1 MKNFLKKEKIEIL
14 INNFNSKNYTF
25 VISKTKNYLKKYPGT
40 IFLYNI
46 LGSSYQ
52 NLGKQNEAIEIY
64 KKGLKINSK
73 DIHILNN
80 LANSYKYSLK
90 YTKAETIFNEII
102 RLNPKYTNAYIN
114 LGNLKRD
121 INNFN
126 QAINL
131 YEQANAISPNNFI
144 ILYLL
149 ALAHQGIGNFETAIS
164 LAKKVLTLNP
174 KFTKADLLISQS
186 IKYSNNNWHYRELL
200 KKMKDEKNLKNEE
213 KINLYFSL
221 AKANEDLNK
230 IENSFEF
237 LKIGCSLAKEIN
249 NYDISKDKKLFKNIK
264 TIFKDVD
271 IRSFQDDKPCKII
284 FILGM
289 PRSGTSLLEQIL
301 SSHDNVVGGGE
312 MPILQYL
319 IKNNFLKDDLIKKN
333 IFEDPKKFNV
343 EKLNFVNQF
352 MEYIEYF
359 NIGKNYIIDK
369 SLLNFLWIGF
379 IKIFFPN
386 SKIIH
391 CSREPKNNCFSIY
404 KNLFENKLNFSYDE
418 KDLIE
423 FYKMYEDLMNFWQ
436 NEKKIYLINVAYETL
451 VNDRENEIRRIIEE
465 CDLNWDEKCL
475 SHYNNINPIKTMST
489 SQARKPIYNTSLNS
503 FDKYKMFFKTIRDS
517 F

>member
-1 MKNFLKKEKIEIL
+1 MINPIHKEKIKIL
-14 INNFNSKNYTF
+14 INNFNSKNYDF
-25 VISKTKNYLKKYPGT
+25 VISKTKNYIKKNPNL
-40 IFLYNI
+40 IILYNI

-52 NLGKQNEAIEIY
+52 NIGMQKEAMEVY
-64 KKGLKINSK
+64 KKALKINSK

-80 LANSYKYSLK
+80 LANTYKYLLK
-90 YTKAETIFNEII
+90 YKKAETIFNEII

-121 INNFN
+121 INNFKE
-126 QAINL
+126 AINL
-131 YEQANAISPNNFI
+131 YEQANTISPNNYI

-149 ALAHQGIGNFETAIS
+149 ALAHQGIGNFEIAIS
-164 LAKKVLTLNP
+164 FAKKVLILNP
-174 KFTKADLLISQS
+174 KFTKADHLISQS
-186 IKYSNNNWHYRELL
+186 INYKNNSWHYSDLL
-200 KKMKDEKNLKNEE
+200 KKKDDKNLNKEE

-230 IENSFEF
+230 IEESFEY
-237 LKIGCSLAKEIN
+237 LKMGCSLAKEIN
-249 NYDISKDKKLFKNIK
+249 NYDISKDKKLFENIK

-271 IRSFQDDKPCKII
+271 IQSFQDNKPCKII
-284 FILGM
+284 FVLGM

-319 IKNNFLKDDLIKKN
+319 IKSNYLKDNLIKKN
-333 IFEDPKKFNV
+333 IFEDSKKLNV
-343 EKLNFVNQF
+343 EKLNFINQF
-352 MEYIEYF
+352 VEYIEYF
-359 NIGKNYIIDK
+359 NIEKKYIVDK
-369 SLLNFLWIGF
+369 SLLNFFWIGF

-418 KDLIE
+418 QDLIE
-423 FYKMYEDLMNFWQ
+423 FYKMYQDLMNFWQ
-436 NEKKIYLINVAYETL
+436 NKKKIHLINVTYENL
-451 VNDRENEIRRIIEE
+451 INDSENEIKRIIKE
-465 CDLNWDEKCL
+465 CNLNWDEKCL

>member
-1 MKNFLKKEKIEIL
+1 MKNFLNKEKIEIL

-25 VISKTKNYLKKYPGT
+25 VISKTKNYIKKYPNT

-52 NLGKQNEAIEIY
+52 NLGKQNEAIETY
-64 KKGLKINSK
+64 KKALKIKLN

-80 LANSYKYSLK
+80 LANSYKYLLK
-90 YTKAETIFNEII
+90 YKKAETIFNEII

-121 INNFN
+121 VNNFKE
-126 QAINL
+126 AINL
-131 YEQANAISPNNFI
+131 YEKANTIAPNNFI
-144 ILYLL
+144 TLYLL
-149 ALAHQGIGNFETAIS
+149 ALAHQGIGNFETAVS
-164 LAKKVLTLNP
+164 FAKKVLTLNP
-174 KFTKADLLISQS
+174 KFTKADYLISQS
-186 IKYSNNNWHYRELL
+186 IKYSNNNWHYRDLL
-200 KKMKDEKNLKNEE
+200 KKKNDKNLKNEE

-221 AKANEDLNK
+221 AKANEDFNK
-230 IENSFEF
+230 IKESSEF
-237 LKIGCSLAKEIN
+237 LKLGCSLAKETN
-249 NYDISKDKKLFKNIK
+249 KYDINKDKKLFKNIK

-271 IRSFQDDKPCKII
+271 IQSFQDSEPCKII

-301 SSHDNVVGGGE
+301 SSHDNIVGGGE
-312 MPILQYL
+312 MPVVQYL
-319 IKNNFLKDDLIKKN
+319 IKNNFLENDLIKDN
-333 IFEDPKKFNV
+333 IFEDSKKFSI

-359 NIGKNYIIDK
+359 NVGKSYIVDK

-391 CSREPKNNCFSIY
+391 CLREPKNNCFSIY
-404 KNLFENKLNFSYDE
+404 KNLFENNLNFSYDE

-423 FYKMYEDLMNFWQ
+423 FYKMYQDLMKFWQ
-436 NEKKIYLINVAYETL
+436 NDKKIQLINVTYETL
-451 VNDRENEIRRIIEE
+451 INNPENEIRRIIKE
-465 CDLNWDEKCL
+465 CNLNWDEKCL
-475 SHYNNINPIKTMST
+475 FHYNNKSPIKTMST

-503 FDKYKMFFKTIRDS
+503 FDKYKMFFEKIKDS